1 MSKTLDLKTELNRMV
16 QERRGASDDMLLVG
30 SYKDLNTLKNDLQDM
45 IKIRSGNIKLNRR
58 TCQTHVGT
66 ICTEHLYTSYS
77 DITDKTTIQDALSVG
92 DIDLALNKLS
102 YCTCDARQ
110 ASVGC
115 ICHSNTLKDYC
126 TCHARTTNPCDCRN
140 RNAGKYNHY
149 RDCTCNNRTVESC
162 SCEGR
167 SATNSCTCEGRC
179 SCNAQKYF
187 SMIPPDNSCTCDSR
201 IETGCSC
208 DTVTIA
214 RECTY
219 NYCTCVSRSST
230 CSCDVKTWVTAVCAA
245 RANWDY
251 CDNHCSSVYCSHK
264 SGWGK
269 YTETCTCKSRTGQCT
284 CNLNMECYG
293 HIRQFTVCDNNI
305 NPNYYYNVSACM
317 CKNRCSC
324 NAKSFYK

>member
-16 QERRGASDDMLLVG
+16 QERRGVSDDMLLVG

-45 IKIRSGNIKLNRR
+45 IKIRSGDMKLNRR

-77 DITDKTTIQDALSVG
+77 DITDKTTVQDALSVG
-92 DIDLALNKLS
+92 DIDLALNKLA

-110 ASVGC
+110 ASIGC
-115 ICHSNTLKDYC
+115 VCHANTLKDYC
-126 TCHARTTNPCDCRN
+126 TCHARTTIPCSCRN
-140 RNAGKYNHY
+140 RNAGKYHHD

-162 SCEGR
+162 NCEGR
-167 SATNSCTCEGRC
+167 NATNSCTCEGRC

-187 SMIPPDNSCTCDSR
+187 SMIPPDSRCTCDSR

-230 CSCDVKTWVTAVCAA
+230 CSCDVKTWVGAICAA
-245 RANWDY
+245 RAIWN
-251 CDNHCSSVYCSHK
+251 S
-264 SGWGK
+264 
-269 YTETCTCKSRTGQCT
+269 GQCT
-284 CNLNMECYG
+284 CNLDMECHG
-293 HIRQFTVCDNNI
+293 HVRQFTVCDNNI

-324 NAKSFYK
+324 NAKSFYE

>member
-1 MSKTLDLKTELNRMV
+1 MV
-16 QERRGASDDMLLVG
+16 QERRGVSDDMLLVG

-45 IKIRSGNIKLNRR
+45 IKIRSGDMKLNRR

-77 DITDKTTIQDALSVG
+77 DITDKTTVQDALSVG
-92 DIDLALNKLS
+92 DIDLALNKLA

-110 ASVGC
+110 ASIGC
-115 ICHSNTLKDYC
+115 VCHANTLKDYC
-126 TCHARTTNPCDCRN
+126 TCHARTTIPCSCRN
-140 RNAGKYNHY
+140 RNAGKYHHY

-162 SCEGR
+162 NCEGR

-187 SMIPPDNSCTCDSR
+187 SMIPPDSRCTCDSR

-230 CSCDVKTWVTAVCAA
+230 CSCDVKTWVGAVCAT
-245 RANWDY
+245 RAIWN
-251 CDNHCSSVYCSHK
+251 S
-264 SGWGK
+264 
-269 YTETCTCKSRTGQCT
+269 GQCT
-284 CNLNMECYG
+284 CNLDMECHG
-293 HIRQFTVCDNNI
+293 HVRQFTVCDNNI

-324 NAKSFYK
+324 NAKSFYE